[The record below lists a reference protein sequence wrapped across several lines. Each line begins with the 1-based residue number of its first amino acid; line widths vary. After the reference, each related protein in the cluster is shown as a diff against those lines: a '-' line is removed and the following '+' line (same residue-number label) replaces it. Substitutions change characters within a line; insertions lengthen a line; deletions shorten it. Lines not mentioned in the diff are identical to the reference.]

1 MNKMTGISI
10 SRPRPAMSI
19 RYELLLKG
27 NNLSFTGGFF
37 GFCNVV
43 LVWADSK
50 TPLLFDPGHFCVR
63 PGLLKA
69 LAARNLTPADIP
81 HVFLSHLH
89 FDHCHNL
96 DLFTRSQV
104 WVSQAELDYAARPAP
119 NDTSIPWKI
128 HALLEDLQVR
138 VISGDGVVLPG
149 IEHFAVPGHTPGSQ
163 ALRFQDDQG
172 RRIVLAGDAIKYPKE
187 VIAEGSDLV
196 FDTPA
201 NATASIRK
209 ICGQADVIVPGHF
222 SQLFRRDGRWLWDEA
237 APLELLVR

>member
-1 MNKMTGISI
+1 
-10 SRPRPAMSI
+10 MSI
-19 RYELLLKG
+19 RYELLLRG

-43 LVWADSK
+43 LVWADDR
-50 TPLLFDPGHFCVR
+50 TPMLFDTGHFCVR

-69 LAARNLTPADIP
+69 LAVRGLNPKSIP

-96 DLFTRSQV
+96 DLFPNAKV
-104 WVSQAELDYAARPAP
+104 WVSQAELDYAAKPAP

-128 HALLEDLQVR
+128 HSLLADFDLE
-138 VISGDGVVLPG
+138 VIKGDGPVLPG

-163 ALRFQDDQG
+163 ALRFLDAEG
-172 RRIVLAGDAIKYPKE
+172 RRVVLAGDAIKYPKE
-187 VIAEGSDLV
+187 VVAEGSDLV

-201 NATASIRK
+201 NASASIRN
-209 ICGQADVIVPGHF
+209 ICDQADVIVPGHF
-222 SQLFRRDGRWLWDEA
+222 SQLFRREGRWLWDEA
-237 APLELLVR
+237 APLELLIR